1 MGPFVFFTDEISPT
15 LEKVAESF
23 AETNRNIIVIT
34 SEHAKAK
41 ASQQS
46 RTKSSFETWFYYQ
59 SFSYWEHFKLLPTLL
74 FKKPEVT
81 HFFIHDVNN
90 LKYFFPLIKWFHQW
104 PDCITSVTF
113 LNNNDWEK
121 NSEIF
126 QKVSRY
132 ADVVTF
138 PDLSS
143 MKSIRGFSTPKKQL
157 RSLLPPFLTFK
168 QTKKRKPTHYQ
179 IAASDSQKNIFF
191 VYESDLFQPSSQVWA
206 DLKQTLSRAGEQ
218 FQTLIWMDASQ
229 YSLWDKKRLQ
239 QTLLQ
244 KRLQAH
250 VIYLPL
256 VDLENFLQASD
267 IFLLFHKQWPAL
279 EASQI
284 IDYCLNHKTLLVLQD
299 KQATQYSSCLK
310 HQENC
315 YILHS
320 ANEFKSQVDK
330 ILKLKPDF
338 QSTELSF
345 SIDPYINELTRI
357 YNKALKSKELYYV

>member
-23 AETNRNIIVIT
+23 AETNRPIIVIT
-34 SEHAKAK
+34 SEDVKAK
-41 ASQQS
+41 ASFES
-46 RTKSSFETWFYYQ
+46 SAKASFETWFYYKN
-59 SFSYWEHFKLLPTLL
+59 FSYWEHFRLLPTLL

-90 LKYFFPLIKWFHQW
+90 LKRFAPLIKWFHQW

-121 NSEIF
+121 NTEIF

-168 QTKKRKPTHYQ
+168 SAKKRKATNHQ
-179 IAASDSQKNIFF
+179 FEISHSQKNIFF
-191 VYESDLFQPSSQVWA
+191 VYDSGLFELSSLVWN
-206 DLKQTLSRAGEQ
+206 DLKQTHCRSGEQ
-218 FQTLIWMDASQ
+218 LQTLIWMDAAQ
-229 YSLWDKKRLQ
+229 YSLWDKKKLQ

-244 KRLQAH
+244 KRLQAQ
-250 VIYLPL
+250 VIYLSL
-256 VDLENFLQASD
+256 LDLESFLHASD

-279 EASQI
+279 EASQL

-315 YILHS
+315 YILHNP
-320 ANEFKSQVDK
+320 NEFKSELSN

-345 SIDPYINELTRI
+345 STDPYINELTRI

>member
-1 MGPFVFFTDEISPT
+1 MGPFVFFTDELSPT

-23 AETNRNIIVIT
+23 SEANCPIIVIT
-34 SEHAKAK
+34 SEDVKATVSFE
-41 ASQQS
+41 SQ
-46 RTKSSFETWFYYQ
+46 RKTSFETWFYYK
-59 SFSYWEHFKLLPTLL
+59 SFSYWEHFRLLPTLL
-74 FKKPEVT
+74 FKKPEIT

-90 LKYFFPLIKWFHQW
+90 LKRFAPLIKWFHQW

-121 NSEIF
+121 NSETF

-168 QTKKRKPTHYQ
+168 PTKKRK
-179 IAASDSQKNIFF
+179 AANHQFEVSNSQKNIFF
-191 VYESDLFQPSSQVWA
+191 VYNSDVFEPSSLVWN
-206 DLKQTLSRAGEQ
+206 DLRQTYSRAGDH
-218 FQTLIWMDASQ
+218 FQSLIWMDSAH

-244 KRLQAH
+244 KRLTAQ
-250 VIYLPL
+250 VIYLSL
-256 VDLENFLQASD
+256 ADLESFLQPSD
-267 IFLLFHKQWPAL
+267 IFLFFHKQWPAL

-284 IDYCLNHKTLLVLQD
+284 IDYCLNHQTLLVLQD
-299 KQATQYSSCLK
+299 KQASQYSSCLK

-315 YILHS
+315 YILHTAS
-320 ANEFKSQVDK
+320 EFKSELNN
-330 ILKLKPDF
+330 ILHLEPDF
-338 QSTELSF
+338 QSNELNF
-345 SIDPYINELTRI
+345 STDPYINELTRI